1 MTNRW
6 KVLTYPMSNEQQVL
20 EHVKTRL
27 LQADPESIV
36 VLPEYLAYT
45 AENSKQALEM
55 LIEICRSRSINVI
68 TTLNL
73 VPFDLPHAEKDV
85 NYNVLTIVTKE
96 GKVHTPQAKITPQSF
111 ERVQYQAH
119 FPKMNVGDY
128 DYLNRVTLEA
138 DGQLSSAYFV
148 ICSDVYCLM
157 AGVEK
162 MDELNADYCIVPGN
176 FGNGAEK
183 AVRRTLERFR
193 RAGLFHTTIFSN
205 PYQIVKDPSKTPLVQ
220 KAADLI
226 ESDSTHPPQE
236 LTDWD
241 RIQLVKQ
248 NVAIYPDEQ
257 IPSFVH
263 MAKLTLLD
271 EGRMTVSMSRF
282 PVSVQ
287 LGSYPQVIRL

>member
-6 KVLTYPMSNEQQVL
+6 KIFSYPMSSEQKVL
-20 EHVKTRL
+20 EHVKSKL
-27 LQADPESIV
+27 LEVEQDSIV

-45 AENSKQALEM
+45 EENSRQALTA
-55 LIEICRSRSINVI
+55 LIDICQSKNISVI

-73 VPFDLPHAEKDV
+73 VPPTLPHAAKDV

-111 ERVQYQAH
+111 ERVQYQPR

-128 DYLNRVTLEA
+128 NHLNKVTVEI
-138 DGQLSSAYFV
+138 DGAKFSVFFV

-162 MDELNADYCIVPGN
+162 KEELKADYCIVPGN

-193 RAGLFHTTIFSN
+193 EAGLFQTTIFSN
-205 PYQIVKDPSKTPLVQ
+205 PYQNIKDTSQTPLV
-220 KAADLI
+220 KEATEMI
-226 ESDSTHPPQE
+226 ELDPTCSIRE

-241 RIQLVKQ
+241 RIQLVKE
-248 NVAIYPDEQ
+248 NVAVYPDEQ
-257 IPSFVH
+257 VPSFVH
-263 MAKLTLLD
+263 MTNLTAMD
-271 EGRMTVSMSRF
+271 EGRMTVGMSRF
-282 PVSVQ
+282 PVVVQ
-287 LGSYPQVIRL
+287 LGSYAEVIRL